1 MEEEKRSKYVRLL
14 SILLVVLIAILLILT
29 FSNHKNLPN
38 WQKIINAVSGAQPEA
53 TETDFVKFINVGQGD
68 SILLSSNGYTA
79 LIDFGNATSYGSEL
93 VEALEDYGVKE
104 LDCVF
109 ISHYDTDH
117 VGGAAKVVDAFP
129 VYYALVPELSDR
141 GKNQFSDL
149 QYSFEANKTEMQIAR
164 VGTVVNIGDFEITVI
179 AYNPGESDDNDK
191 SVVLMAKIH
200 GKKFLFTGDAGHV
213 VEENLL
219 NDGINVDC
227 DVLKAAHHGSRNSTS
242 AEFVKA
248 ASPEYAVIS
257 AGASNQYGH
266 PHDEVIDILE
276 AEKVKIYRTDRRGD
290 VTFDVT
296 NGEITIKTEF

>member
-191 SVVLMAKIH
+191 SVVLMAEIH

-296 NGEITIKTEF
+296 NGEITVKTEF

>member
-1 MEEEKRSKYVRLL
+1 MEEEKRSKYIRLL

-93 VEALEDYGVKE
+93 VETLEDYGVKE

-296 NGEITIKTEF
+296 DGNITVKTEF

>member
-1 MEEEKRSKYVRLL
+1 M
-14 SILLVVLIAILLILT
+14 
-29 FSNHKNLPN
+29 
-38 WQKIINAVSGAQPEA
+38 
-53 TETDFVKFINVGQGD
+53 
-68 SILLSSNGYTA
+68 
-79 LIDFGNATSYGSEL
+79 
-93 VEALEDYGVKE
+93 
-104 LDCVF
+104 
-109 ISHYDTDH
+109 
-117 VGGAAKVVDAFP
+117 GGAAKVVDAFP

-296 NGEITIKTEF
+296 NGEITVKTEF